1 MCLYGGRMNWGGDYA
16 ECRTREYGE
25 GRGNVGREEGVCG
38 GKSEYGGDEDQ
49 MLGGGMNEYP
59 HMLSSLLP
67 QRDDRIWEEGIRML
81 RGGACK
87 YGDDAIS
94 KIGRKY
100 SLICGGGR
108 SKVRRKD

>member
-1 MCLYGGRMNWGGDYA
+1 MCLDGERMNWGGDYA
-16 ECRTREYGE
+16 EYRTREYGE

-38 GKSEYGGDEDQ
+38 GKSEYGGDGYQ
-49 MLGGGMNEYP
+49 MLGGGRNEYP

-87 YGDDAIS
+87 YGEDA

>member
-1 MCLYGGRMNWGGDYA
+1 M
-16 ECRTREYGE
+16 
-25 GRGNVGREEGVCG
+25 GREEGVCG
-38 GKSEYGGDEDQ
+38 GKSEYGGNGDQ
-49 MLGGGMNEYP
+49 MLGGRMNEYP

-81 RGGACK
+81 RDGACE
-87 YGDDAIS
+87 YGEDAIS